1 MRASWQLLSD
11 DILLRPRGARGRH
24 AGMTLIE
31 VLAATLVLAIGLVG
45 VSGMVTYS
53 VIAHDKAANYTIAAD
68 RATAEIERIR
78 DAGYNGAAVN
88 TLLFPTDGYTI
99 LSATQ
104 ASFTCSDLKQAHGI
118 ITLDPDATAK
128 ANNPNTGQPWSNLKR
143 IDVQIWWMG
152 RHGVDQT
159 LKVSAMLANRPK

>member
-1 MRASWQLLSD
+1 MRAIWQLPYD
-11 DILLRPRGARGRH
+11 DLPLRPRGARGRH

-68 RATAEIERIR
+68 RATAELERIR
-78 DAGYNGAAVN
+78 NAGYNGAAVN
-88 TLLFPTDGYTI
+88 TLLFPTADYTI
-99 LSATQ
+99 LSPTQ
-104 ASFTCSDLKQAHGI
+104 VRFNCSDLKQAHGI
-118 ITLDPDATAK
+118 ITLDLDAAAK
-128 ANNPNTGQPWSNLKR
+128 AINPNTGQSWSNLKR

-152 RHGVDQT
+152 HHGVDQT
-159 LKVSAMLANRPK
+159 LKVSAMLALRPT

>member
-1 MRASWQLLSD
+1 MRAAWQWPSD
-11 DILLRPRGARGRH
+11 GLPVRPRGARGRR

-31 VLAATLVLAIGLVG
+31 VLAATLILAIGLVG

-53 VIAHDKAANYTIAAD
+53 VIAHDKAAGYTIAAD

-88 TLLFPTDGYTI
+88 TTLFPTDDYTL

-104 ASFTCSDLKQAHGI
+104 ASFTCSDLKNGHGV
-118 ITLDPDATAK
+118 ITLDLDAVAK
-128 ANNPNTGQPWSNLKR
+128 AINPDTGQPWSNLKR
-143 IDVQIWWMG
+143 IDVQLWWMG